1 MCMISKNRGR
11 IVVSDY
17 VLRGAKRSGRVA
29 RSVEVRLREAGEL
42 LRPRVGGGVEG
53 ASVWEGA
60 AD

>member
-1 MCMISKNRGR
+1 MISKNRGR

-17 VLRGAKRSGRVA
+17 VLRGAKRSGRVV
-29 RSVEVRLREAGEL
+29 RSVEVRLRGAGEL
-42 LRPRVGGGVEG
+42 LRRRVWDGVKG